1 MKGAGRRGS
10 TWKAPKTGRLSLSPL
25 SADEPDRFPQR
36 PRPPPRTPAL
46 GGQDALAPPL
56 SRPAA
61 RSQGLLPVGVDSRA
75 SDALAAGFGED
86 VCGGREKEGRE
97 RAGRGPGP
105 EPELELEPE
114 PRPQYRPVVLSSLS
128 SPPAGPSP
136 SGCQKPLPGSC
147 WLLRRARGGRSPF
160 RGRAGERGGR
170 GAAVAG
176 IVQRRGGRVWPWG
189 GQREGPGRSA
199 GPGS

>member
-1 MKGAGRRGS
+1 MTRSKQGAVAFLWRAEKAGREAEKGAGRRGS

-114 PRPQYRPVVLSSLS
+114 PRPQYRPFVLSSCPPFPLRPRARHPAAARS
-128 SPPAGPSP
+128 RSPGAA
-136 SGCQKPLPGSC
+136 GSC
-147 WLLRRARGGRSPF
+147 GGL
-160 RGRAGERGGR
+160 GAG
-170 GAAVAG
+170 GALSV
-176 IVQRRGGRVWPWG
+176 
-189 GQREGPGRSA
+189 A
-199 GPGS
+199 GPGSGEAAGPQ